1 MFIQWEFLGLQI
13 QETASQVALRELL
26 WGGKGGARL
35 HRSSATKGSSLNIKR
50 LLWIKGKPTCQCR
63 RCRRLKFYPCVGKT
77 PEGGNDHPLQYSC
90 LGNPMDRGTWQ
101 ATLHRDAE
109 SDATEHTHTHTHTH
123 KATKYQITQIKE
135 FSAFLCMGKK
145 KSRVSVGEGN
155 GNPLQYSCLETPMD
169 RGTWWAIV
177 HGVTKRWTWLTN

>member
-63 RCRRLKFYPCVGKT
+63 RCKRLKFDPWVGKILWRRKWQPT
-77 PEGGNDHPLQYSC
+77 PVFFPEKSHGQRNLTGYSPWGC
-90 LGNPMDRGTWQ
+90 KEL
-101 ATLHRDAE
+101 
-109 SDATEHTHTHTHTH
+109 DATEQTHTHTHTHT
-123 KATKYQITQIKE
+123 KQQNTRYLKLRNLVLSYVWE
-135 FSAFLCMGKK
+135 

-155 GNPLQYSCLETPMD
+155 GNPLQYSCLENPMD
-169 RGTWWAIV
+169 RGAWWAIV
-177 HGVTKRWTWLTN
+177 HGVTKRWTRLTK